1 MALHVQD
8 LVEFCHTLQTGSL
21 SHRFNICS
29 DWNFVALQL
38 ECLEGLIGVSS
49 AIKSA
54 LPNSAM
60 TASTFHADHEPYWGR
75 LLSRKW
81 WMPSVHDKFQYLKI
95 DLLSLTVVRKSAVQG
110 SGDSSTAGARVITY
124 FLYHSKDDTIWY
136 PVLKKENPR
145 VG

>member
-1 MALHVQD
+1 M
-8 LVEFCHTLQTGSL
+8 
-21 SHRFNICS
+21 
-29 DWNFVALQL
+29 ALQL

-60 TASTFHADHEPYWGR
+60 TASTFHTDHEPYWGR

-95 DLLSLTVVRKSAVQG
+95 DLLGLTVVRKSAVQG

-136 PVLKKENPR
+136 PVLEKENPR
-145 VG
+145 V

>member
-1 MALHVQD
+1 MGLIFALIEI
-8 LVEFCHTLQTGSL
+8 LWLCNL
-21 SHRFNICS
+21 
-29 DWNFVALQL
+29 L

-49 AIKSA
+49 AIKNA

-75 LLSRKW
+75 VLSSKW

-136 PVLKKENPR
+136 PVLEKENPR
-145 VG
+145 V

>member
-1 MALHVQD
+1 MCKILSSSAILCRQGHCHIGLIFALIEI
-8 LVEFCHTLQTGSL
+8 LWLCNL
-21 SHRFNICS
+21 
-29 DWNFVALQL
+29 L

-49 AIKSA
+49 AIKNA

-75 LLSRKW
+75 VLSSKW

-136 PVLKKENPR
+136 PVLEKENPR
-145 VG
+145 V